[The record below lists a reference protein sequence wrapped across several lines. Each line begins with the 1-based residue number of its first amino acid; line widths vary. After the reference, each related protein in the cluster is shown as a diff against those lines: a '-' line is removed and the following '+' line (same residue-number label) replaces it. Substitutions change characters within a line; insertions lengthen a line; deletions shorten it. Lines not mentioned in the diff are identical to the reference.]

1 MLPTL
6 NGRLQTRIF
15 VLLVVGGI
23 WTLIITG
30 LLPLDG
36 PLSERYM
43 TAFVV
48 LLTVTVLGC
57 GWEFIYHFLQ
67 QFRWEKDWPTLFGL
81 VTAINEGVLVW
92 LLLQFDVV
100 PGIPG
105 EVPLP
110 AFLILFLSTWVVV
123 WLVVN
128 GPMRV
133 PFVHWRF
140 RGGRLI

>member
-1 MLPTL
+1 M
-6 NGRLQTRIF
+6 
-15 VLLVVGGI
+15 
-23 WTLIITG
+23 
-30 LLPLDG
+30 
-36 PLSERYM
+36 
-43 TAFVV
+43 
-48 LLTVTVLGC
+48 
-57 GWEFIYHFLQ
+57 
-67 QFRWEKDWPTLFGL
+67 
-81 VTAINEGVLVW
+81 W